1 MHIAIN
7 MVTYRGRPPYVG
19 IRLEDDSIGDG
30 MGFTDSEEG
39 FEDLCHLWVKR
50 ACRHAEWEGEL
61 I

>member
-1 MHIAIN
+1 MHIG
-7 MVTYRGRPPYVG
+7 MST
-19 IRLEDDSIGDG
+19 RLWDKKIFMRADGKLDWDETICLHDD
-30 MGFTDSEEG
+30 EEG